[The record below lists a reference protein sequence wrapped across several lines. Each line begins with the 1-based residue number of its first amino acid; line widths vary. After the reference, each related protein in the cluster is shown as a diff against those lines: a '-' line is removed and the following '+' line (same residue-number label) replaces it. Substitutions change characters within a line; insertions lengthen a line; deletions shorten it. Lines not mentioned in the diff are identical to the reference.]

1 MRLVECHRQGKR
13 KDGFG
18 LSQTDTDS
26 ESDISECSFSASS
39 FSSQIYSVDDIKSFL
54 TTTKNLRKVKI
65 ENYFPDIMQFI
76 EKIKTF
82 RSENCF
88 TDQEVYSWKKVHT
101 KCKSEGFK
109 QNS

>member
-1 MRLVECHRQGKR
+1 
-13 KDGFG
+13 
-18 LSQTDTDS
+18 
-26 ESDISECSFSASS
+26 
-39 FSSQIYSVDDIKSFL
+39 
-54 TTTKNLRKVKI
+54 
-65 ENYFPDIMQFI
+65 MQFI

-88 TDQEVYSWKKVHT
+88 TDQEVYSWKIRT